1 MNRIQKK
8 LKEEKKILSVYFTA
22 GFPRLDDTKKIISK
36 LEKHNV
42 DLIEVGIPFSDPLA
56 DGETIQKSSKKA
68 IENGMTI
75 NTLFSQLKDLRE
87 KVKIP
92 VILMGYLNPII
103 QFGIEKFCIKS
114 KEIGIDGLIIPDLP
128 VEIFVEEYK
137 NLFKKNNLLNI
148 FLITPQTSEERIK
161 LIDKNSKGFIY
172 MVSSSSIT
180 GSKTS
185 LEDTS
190 FKYFDK
196 ISKMNLNNPSI
207 VGFGISNRETYQK
220 VIEKSKGAI
229 IGSAFINFI
238 EQNGIE
244 DKGGFIKKFKWLSY
258 KYWFF
263 GTFSFIFTE
272 TISS

>member
-1 MNRIQKK
+1 MNRIEKK
-8 LKEEKKILSVYFTA
+8 LKEEKKILSIYFTA
-22 GFPRLDDTKKIISK
+22 GFPNLNDTQKIISI
-36 LEKHNV
+36 LERYNV

-75 NTLFSQLKDLRE
+75 HTLFSQLKDLRN

-103 QFGIEKFCIKS
+103 QFGIEKFCVKS

-128 VEIFVEEYK
+128 VEIYIEEYK
-137 NLFKKNNLLNI
+137 SLFNNNNLLNI

-180 GSKTS
+180 GSKNN
-185 LEDTS
+185 LDDTS

-207 VGFGISNRETYQK
+207 VGFGISNRETYEK
-220 VIEKSKGAI
+220 VIKKSKGAI

-238 EQNGIE
+238 EQNSLEKIGE
-244 DKGGFIKKFKWLSY
+244 FIKKFR
-258 KYWFF
+258 
-263 GTFSFIFTE
+263 
-272 TISS
+272 

>member
-1 MNRIQKK
+1 MNRIEKK

-22 GFPRLDDTKKIISK
+22 GFPRLNDTQKIISK
-36 LEKHNV
+36 LEKYNV

-75 NTLFSQLKDLRE
+75 HKLFSQLKDLR
-87 KVKIP
+87 KTVKIP
-92 VILMGYLNPII
+92 VILMGYLNPIL
-103 QFGIEKFCIKS
+103 QFGIEKFCKKS

-128 VEIFVEEYK
+128 IEIFVDEYK
-137 NLFKKNNLLNI
+137 DLFNKNNLFNI
-148 FLITPQTSEERIK
+148 FLITPQTPEERIK

-180 GSKTS
+180 GSKKN
-185 LEDTS
+185 LEDAS
-190 FKYFDK
+190 FEYFDK
-196 ISKMNLNNPSI
+196 ISKMNLNNSSI
-207 VGFGISNRETYQK
+207 VGFGISNRKTYEK

-244 DKGGFIKKFKWLSY
+244 DIGKFIKKFK
-258 KYWFF
+258 
-263 GTFSFIFTE
+263 
-272 TISS
+272 

>member
-22 GFPRLDDTKKIISK
+22 GFPRLNDTQKIISE

-75 NTLFSQLKDLRE
+75 HKLFSQLKDLR
-87 KVKIP
+87 KTVKIP
-92 VILMGYLNPII
+92 IILMGYLNPIL

-128 VEIFVEEYK
+128 IEIFIEEYK
-137 NLFKKNNLLNI
+137 DLFNKNNLFNI

-180 GSKTS
+180 GSKRH
-185 LEDTS
+185 LEDVS
-190 FKYFDK
+190 FEYFDK

-207 VGFGISNRETYQK
+207 VGFGISNRKTYKK
-220 VIEKSKGAI
+220 VIENCKGAI

-238 EQNGIE
+238 EQNGLEEI
-244 DKGGFIKKFKWLSY
+244 DKFIKKFK
-258 KYWFF
+258 
-263 GTFSFIFTE
+263 
-272 TISS
+272 

>member
-1 MNRIQKK
+1 MNRIERK

-22 GFPRLDDTKKIISK
+22 GFPRLDDTLKIISN
-36 LEKHNV
+36 LEKCNV

-56 DGETIQKSSKKA
+56 DGETIQRSSKKA

-75 NTLFSQLKDLRE
+75 NKLFSQLKHFR
-87 KVKIP
+87 KTVNIP
-92 VILMGYLNPII
+92 VILMGYLNPIM
-103 QFGIEKFCIKS
+103 QFGIEKFCLKS

-128 VEIFVEEYK
+128 IEIFLEEYFE
-137 NLFKKNNLLNI
+137 LFNKIDLFNI

-161 LIDKNSKGFIY
+161 LIDRNSKGFIY

-180 GSKTS
+180 GSKKN
-185 LEDTS
+185 LEDAS

-207 VGFGISNRETYQK
+207 VGFGISNRKTYEK

-238 EQNGIE
+238 EQDGIYNIG
-244 DKGGFIKKFKWLSY
+244 DFVKKFR
-258 KYWFF
+258 
-263 GTFSFIFTE
+263 
-272 TISS
+272 

>member
-22 GFPRLDDTKKIISK
+22 GFPRLNDTQKIISK
-36 LEKHNV
+36 LEKYNV

-75 NTLFSQLKDLRE
+75 HKLFSQLKDLR
-87 KVKIP
+87 KTVKIP
-92 VILMGYLNPII
+92 VILMGYLNPIL
-103 QFGIEKFCIKS
+103 QFGIEKFCKKS

-128 VEIFVEEYK
+128 IEIFVDEYK
-137 NLFKKNNLLNI
+137 DLFNKNNLFNI
-148 FLITPQTSEERIK
+148 FLITPQTPEERIK

-180 GSKTS
+180 GSKKN
-185 LEDTS
+185 LEDAS
-190 FKYFDK
+190 FEYFDK
-196 ISKMNLNNPSI
+196 ISKMNLNNSSI
-207 VGFGISNRETYQK
+207 VGFGISNRKTYEK

-238 EQNGIE
+238 EQNGLE
-244 DKGGFIKKFKWLSY
+244 DIGKFIKKFK
-258 KYWFF
+258 
-263 GTFSFIFTE
+263 
-272 TISS
+272 